1 MDVGIIMDKELTKKS
16 FISKLFIKIAFL
28 LTTITLV
35 IGFSIYQY
43 AYAIMAEEVAHFSQA
58 QLEQL
63 SDTIGDVVTDGI
75 YLSERIAYNQQ
86 FINAIQQEQP
96 LTEIVES
103 IIEDHMWLK
112 NQHHKRLFMVYV
124 FKENELVYR
133 NDQVQHPIFLE
144 DLQANDLDKDVRV
157 SNTMI
162 DKEATGI
169 YQHVFRVTQVIRDH
183 LTGEELGYV
192 MLNVTEKVLYDCY
205 GKWIDKMKNYFIVN
219 KEGQIISA
227 KDKRII
233 GKNYKVLLLEETL
246 EKSAIEGW
254 VTYSANNNEYSILH
268 NRIPGTEWY
277 LIEELDLKM
286 AIGPLNNIKI
296 FIGISMLLF
305 SILIIYILKEAAV
318 ELLGPVYHIKNQM
331 KEVTRGNLESYI
343 KESRADE
350 FGNIS
355 QSFNEMLDQING
367 LVEEVKQTE
376 QKKRLAELDFLR
388 AQINPHFIYN
398 TLSSIRFFI
407 EMEKNKEAEEMLF
420 YFSKIL
426 RATLSNS
433 NQFIKIKDELI
444 TINHYV
450 GLQQLRYAGSFE
462 VVYAIDEEIMDYSIP
477 NFILQPIIENS
488 IFYSVQ
494 KEGEV
499 STILITG
506 QMKENWIELQIIDS
520 GIGMSEEK
528 INQILHKG
536 QGMNSIGIKN
546 VHERIQLIYGEKYGL
561 EIMSEERKGVQVLFK
576 LPIA

>member
-1 MDVGIIMDKELTKKS
+1 
-16 FISKLFIKIAFL
+16 
-28 LTTITLV
+28 
-35 IGFSIYQY
+35 
-43 AYAIMAEEVAHFSQA
+43 
-58 QLEQL
+58 
-63 SDTIGDVVTDGI
+63 
-75 YLSERIAYNQQ
+75 
-86 FINAIQQEQP
+86 
-96 LTEIVES
+96 
-103 IIEDHMWLK
+103 
-112 NQHHKRLFMVYV
+112 
-124 FKENELVYR
+124 
-133 NDQVQHPIFLE
+133 NDQVQHAIYLE
-144 DLQANDLDKDVRV
+144 DLQANGLEEDVRV
-157 SNTMI
+157 SNTVM

-169 YQHVFRVTQVIRDH
+169 YQHIFRVTQLIRDH

-192 MLNVTEKVLYDCY
+192 MLNVTEKVIYDCY
-205 GKWIDKMKNYFIVN
+205 GKWIDKMKNYLIVN

-233 GKNYKVLLLEETL
+233 GKNYGALLPEETL
-246 EKSAIEGW
+246 KKSSIEGW

-296 FIGISMLLF
+296 FIGMSMLLF
-305 SILIIYILKEAAV
+305 SVLIIYILREAAV

-355 QSFNEMLDQING
+355 QSFNEMLDQMNRLI
-367 LVEEVKQTE
+367 EEVKQTE

-388 AQINPHFIYN
+388 AQINPHFLYN

-407 EMEKNKEAEEMLF
+407 EMEKNKEAEDMLF

-426 RATLSNS
+426 RTTLSNS

-450 GLQQLRYAGSFE
+450 GLQQLRYAGSFK
-462 VVYAIDEEIMDYSIP
+462 VVYTIDEKIMGYSIP

-499 STILITG
+499 CTILITG
-506 QMKENWIELQIIDS
+506 KMKENWIELQIIDS

-536 QGMNSIGIKN
+536 QGMNSIGIRN
-546 VHERIQLIYGEKYGL
+546 VHERIQLIYGENYGL
-561 EIMSEERKGVQVLFK
+561 EIRSEEGKGVQVLFK